1 MKNWSIIVAIGERN
15 EIGKDNDLLWRIS
28 ADLKRFKAITTGNT
42 IVMGRKTFDS
52 LPKGALPNR
61 RNIVLSHQDL
71 KIDNVEVFQDI
82 ESIAKATE
90 NDEQVF
96 IIGGASLYNSFID
109 KVKRVFLTK
118 VHSTFEADVF
128 FPEVNWNEW
137 KTVQEEN
144 VGIDEKNEY
153 AHTFLELIKAE

>member
-1 MKNWSIIVAIGERN
+1 MKNWSIIVAIGEQN

-82 ESIAKATE
+82 EAIAKATE

-109 KVKRVFLTK
+109 KVDRVYLTK
-118 VHSTFEADVF
+118 VHATFDADVF
-128 FPEVNWNEW
+128 FPAVNWDEW
-137 KTVQEEN
+137 KILQEEN
-144 VGIDEKNEY
+144 VDIDEKNEY
-153 AHTFLELIKAE
+153 AHTFLELVRA

>member
-1 MKNWSIIVAIGERN
+1 MKNWSIIVAIGEQN

-128 FPEVNWNEW
+128 FPKVNWNEW

>member
-71 KIDNVEVFQDI
+71 KIDNVEVFQDV

-128 FPEVNWNEW
+128 FPEVNWDDW

-153 AHTFLELIKAE
+153 AHTFLELVKAE